1 MVPVP
6 LSFRQR
12 GALWNVIMIV
22 VLSIM
27 AIFTYPS
34 EWSHF
39 FIVVAGIGVFI
50 TLDKMSKNKSRKWR
64 ITIAA
69 IFFLVAFSM
78 SAYYV
83 LK

>member
-1 MVPVP
+1 MPVP
-6 LSFRQR
+6 LSFKQR
-12 GALWNVIMIV
+12 EVLWNVIMIV

-39 FIVVAGIGVFI
+39 FIVVAGIGMFLI
-50 TLDKMSKNKSRKWR
+50 LDKMSKNKSRKWR

-69 IFFLVAFSM
+69 IFFLVAFSI
-78 SAYYV
+78 SVYYV
-83 LK
+83 LN